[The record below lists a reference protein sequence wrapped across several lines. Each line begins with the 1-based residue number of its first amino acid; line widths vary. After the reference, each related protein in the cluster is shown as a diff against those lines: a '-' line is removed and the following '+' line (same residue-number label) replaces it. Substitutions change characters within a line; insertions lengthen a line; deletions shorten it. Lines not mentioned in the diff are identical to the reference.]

1 MSAVTRA
8 EVTIP
13 SETSAGLEVQ
23 ERIVGALEERGY
35 PMKDTFSVRLAL
47 EEALVN
53 AIKHGNQLDPDKSV
67 IIAWE
72 VGDQTCRVTIED
84 QGKGF
89 NPADLPDPTL
99 EENLECSSGRGVMLI
114 HHYMSKVEY
123 NEKGNRI
130 TMTKQRS
137 E

>member
-1 MSAVTRA
+1 MSAVTRHD
-8 EVTIP
+8 VKIH
-13 SETSAGLEVQ
+13 SDTSAGLEVQ

-35 PMKDTFSVRLAL
+35 PMKDCFSVRLAL

-53 AIKHGNQLDPDKSV
+53 AIKHGNGLDPGKFVFISWE
-67 IIAWE
+67 IADDHMK
-72 VGDQTCRVTIED
+72 VSIED

-99 EENLECSSGRGVMLI
+99 EENLERSSGRGVMLI
-114 HHYMSKVEY
+114 HHYMTSVGY
-123 NEKGNRI
+123 NEKGNKI
-130 TMTKQRS
+130 MMTKARS